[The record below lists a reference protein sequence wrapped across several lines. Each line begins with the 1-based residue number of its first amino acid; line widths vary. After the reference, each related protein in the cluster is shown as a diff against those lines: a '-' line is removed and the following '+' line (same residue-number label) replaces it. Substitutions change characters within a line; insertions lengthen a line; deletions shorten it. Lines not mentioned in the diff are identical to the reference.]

1 MNAKESSE
9 AVPGE
14 ILKSLGELRTI
25 IDTIPA
31 LAWSSAPDGCV
42 DFVNRRWQDYT
53 GRSREQSQGAGWETA
68 IHPEDLPGLL
78 SKWEESRDCV
88 ADRCEARLRRFDGV
102 FRWFS
107 LRREPLLDES
117 GSVTR
122 WFGTGID
129 IEAIRQRET
138 LHAAEQ
144 RTLELIADGASLREV
159 LDQLCSSM
167 DVQVAPSVTTVL
179 LRDADRECL
188 WHGGGLGVPH
198 EWISAIIPVP
208 IAEDGLCG
216 RAAFLKERV
225 IIPDVATD
233 PKWPDEYREIAI
245 RNSIRAAWSEPIVTK
260 DDEVLGTFALY
271 SHELRV
277 PTEEDLAL
285 IQGAGHIARIAIER
299 QRSQESLTAALEKIK
314 NSEARL
320 RQVIDTIPTLAW
332 CNLPDGSNEFLNQRW
347 HEYTGLS
354 PEESHGLG
362 WQVAVHPDDVLQL
375 MEKWQSA
382 LLSGKA
388 GEVEGRL
395 RRHDGVYRWF
405 LMRLE
410 PLRDEHG
417 NIVRWY
423 GACTDIETLK
433 QTEEKLREDEREL
446 RRITDAIPQA
456 IVVLDPNGAPMYAN
470 QATLD
475 YTGLTAADV
484 LSPNFRER
492 IFHADDLERLRDER
506 SAALKLGDP
515 FQVEQRAL
523 RKDGQYRWFLIQ
535 YNPYRNEQGQVIR
548 WYATGTDIDD
558 RARAEERTRNENLAL
573 REQIDRDSMFE
584 DIVGSSEQLR
594 KVLRQVAKVA
604 SSDST
609 VLILGETGTGKEL
622 IARAIHKRSNRAERA
637 FIAVN
642 CAAIPPSLIA
652 SELFGHEK
660 GAFTGATQ
668 KRLGRFESAN
678 GGTIFLDEVGDLPA
692 DIQIALLRVLQE
704 REIERIGASKPI
716 PVDVRILAATH
727 RDLNLL
733 AAEGRFRQDLL
744 YRLNVVPIKMPS
756 LRERADDIPL
766 LVEYFIGR
774 FGKRVGKKFR
784 TIDKRT
790 LELFETYSWPGNIR
804 ELQNVIERAVILS
817 EGDTILVDEA
827 WLAGESPQSRDRK
840 IALNEVLNRQEKEMI
855 ESVLAETAGRVSGL
869 GGAAEKLGIPT
880 RTLDSKI
887 KRLGINKFRFKD
899 PQSV

>member
-1 MNAKESSE
+1 MERWSELLASGES
-9 AVPGE
+9 GE
-14 ILKSLGELRTI
+14 M
-25 IDTIPA
+25 
-31 LAWSSAPDGCV
+31 
-42 DFVNRRWQDYT
+42 
-53 GRSREQSQGAGWETA
+53 
-68 IHPEDLPGLL
+68 
-78 SKWEESRDCV
+78 
-88 ADRCEARLRRFDGV
+88 EARLRRY
-102 FRWFS
+102 
-107 LRREPLLDES
+107 
-117 GSVTR
+117 
-122 WFGTGID
+122 
-129 IEAIRQRET
+129 
-138 LHAAEQ
+138 
-144 RTLELIADGASLREV
+144 DGA
-159 LDQLCSSM
+159 
-167 DVQVAPSVTTVL
+167 
-179 LRDADRECL
+179 
-188 WHGGGLGVPH
+188 
-198 EWISAIIPVP
+198 
-208 IAEDGLCG
+208 
-216 RAAFLKERV
+216 
-225 IIPDVATD
+225 
-233 PKWPDEYREIAI
+233 
-245 RNSIRAAWSEPIVTK
+245 
-260 DDEVLGTFALY
+260 
-271 SHELRV
+271 
-277 PTEEDLAL
+277 
-285 IQGAGHIARIAIER
+285 
-299 QRSQESLTAALEKIK
+299 
-314 NSEARL
+314 
-320 RQVIDTIPTLAW
+320 
-332 CNLPDGSNEFLNQRW
+332 
-347 HEYTGLS
+347 
-354 PEESHGLG
+354 
-362 WQVAVHPDDVLQL
+362 
-375 MEKWQSA
+375 
-382 LLSGKA
+382 
-388 GEVEGRL
+388 
-395 RRHDGVYRWF
+395 YRWF
-405 LMRLE
+405 LIRVE
-410 PLRDEHG
+410 PLRDETG
-417 NIVRWY
+417 RLLRWY
-423 GACTDIETLK
+423 GTSTDIEGLK
-433 QTEEKLREDEREL
+433 QTEEKLREEEREL

-456 IVVLDPNGAPMYAN
+456 IVVQDPSGASIYAN
-470 QATLD
+470 QAALD
-475 YTGLTAADV
+475 YTGLTAEDV
-484 LSPNFRER
+484 ISPGFRER
-492 IFHADDLERLRDER
+492 IFHPDDLERLRDFR
-506 SAALKLGDP
+506 RLALARGLP
-515 FQVEQRAL
+515 FEIEQRAL
-523 RKDGQYRWFLIQ
+523 RKDGQYRWFLIR
-535 YNPYRNEQGQVIR
+535 YNPFRNEKNEVIR

-558 RARAEERTRNENLAL
+558 RVRAEERTRNENLAL

-584 DIVGSSEQLR
+584 DIVGSSEELR
-594 KVLRQVAKVA
+594 RVLRQVAKVA

-622 IARAIHKRSNRAERA
+622 IARAIHKRSSRAERA

-756 LRERADDIPL
+756 LCERADDIPL

-827 WLAGESPQSRDRK
+827 WLAGESPQSRDPK